1 MKIQQSDE
9 LTEAFLRQCILE
21 LKNVIHQL
29 SLLLFMF
36 LVIRMLLWAIN
47 IPDREDEET
56 RLSLA

>member
-9 LTEAFLRQCILE
+9 LTEAFLRRCILE

-56 RLSLA
+56 RLSQA